1 MSVSKVVVVNTIN
14 VSMQGGESLS
24 RSGSLGY
31 GKTATKAKA
40 IGSSQTVS
48 KSARRKTHLM

>member
-1 MSVSKVVVVNTIN
+1 VIKAKTGDVLLFSFIGMKSVSKVVVVNTIN

-31 GKTATKAKA
+31 GKQPQKQK
-40 IGSSQTVS
+40 
-48 KSARRKTHLM
+48 L